1 MYPNFYPICF
11 TDIKLP
17 TVKLNI
23 TETRK
28 TLWGKTKAAF
38 QYIHHHHKNDQ
49 AWYLKAD
56 DDTYVILENLRYFLS
71 NYNTNEAW
79 YFGCNYR
86 RFVQA
91 GYMSGGA
98 GYVISQAAL
107 NRFVQEG
114 LEGPSKVCK
123 TDSKGSEDLELGLC
137 LEKLKVQAGDSRDY
151 FGRLRFFPVK
161 PAVLLQPGYFEKD
174 YWLYDYLMYPFSTVR
189 FSFILALKQIWN
201 QSTTASLSET
211 VKKLERMRPD
221 CD

>member
-1 MYPNFYPICF
+1 MKKPQFLHHVLSSKEGNWWKIPQFCIISWAQKKVIDDKYPNFYPIYF
-11 TDIKLP
+11 TDINLP

-86 RFVQA
+86 RF
-91 GYMSGGA
+91 GA
-98 GYVISQAAL
+98 GTL
-107 NRFVQEG
+107 
-114 LEGPSKVCK
+114 
-123 TDSKGSEDLELGLC
+123 LGKI
-137 LEKLKVQAGDSRDY
+137 ESSSRW
-151 FGRLRFFPVK
+151 F
-161 PAVLLQPGYFEKD
+161 
-174 YWLYDYLMYPFSTVR
+174 
-189 FSFILALKQIWN
+189 
-201 QSTTASLSET
+201 
-211 VKKLERMRPD
+211 
-221 CD
+221 